1 MTNRVYNFSAGPA
14 ALPLSVLKRA
24 QAEFL
29 NWQEL
34 GMSVLEISH
43 RSKAFE
49 KTIEK
54 TIFDLRSLLNIPSNY
69 HVLFLPGGGQTQFAA
84 IPMNFLGEADRAD
97 YVLSGIWG
105 KKALTEAQKYCQVNL
120 AASNESLQFQSLI
133 PFAKWQCDEK
143 AAYLH
148 YVSNETIEG
157 LEYLDEPLF
166 SSTTTII
173 ADMSS
178 NILSKPLNIEKYGVI
193 YAGVQKNIAPAG
205 LAIAIVRDDLLK
217 RKKAHFLPATLD
229 YSLQFENN
237 SCYNTLPVFQVYM
250 AGLMFDWLK
259 SEGGLGVMAAR
270 NQEKARCLYDAIDA
284 SDFYINQVDPLYRSR
299 MNVVFQMKKDGLLET
314 FLKAA
319 ESRDLANLKGH
330 RLVGGVRAS
339 LYNAMP
345 LEGVRALIDFMHDF
359 EKQYA

>member
-1 MTNRVYNFSAGPA
+1 
-14 ALPLSVLKRA
+14 
-24 QAEFL
+24 
-29 NWQEL
+29 
-34 GMSVLEISH
+34 
-43 RSKAFE
+43 
-49 KTIEK
+49 
-54 TIFDLRSLLNIPSNY
+54 
-69 HVLFLPGGGQTQFAA
+69 
-84 IPMNFLGEADRAD
+84 
-97 YVLSGIWG
+97 
-105 KKALTEAQKYCQVNL
+105 
-120 AASNESLQFQSLI
+120 LI